1 MRQLLRSV
9 VSTQEGNGGGE
20 RAGGRGGDSNGA
32 SCVGGASAF
41 LPASQ
46 FHHEPMRVFFAN
58 VKGLVNSSFH
68 ALYDEVQA
76 AGARHSRNW
85 TRGAMKKGLNFMTDT
100 ANANVIIDT
109 VVESEQACRSLTQL
123 YFNAMHVFLRANATK
138 NRDILRANFAPFST
152 FITKLYQTV
161 AALPEMRDAYFTT
174 MSYAEKETMLAD
186 VMRQVMYMCVV
197 WPDKATQPR
206 TSRMTVTSPSP
217 SPSSVVLPADSVSNA
232 PPPPSSSS
240 YVAAGSQTAAPP
252 RRHHRGASSF
262 SGAPRQDDAPPSIV
276 MGQSVAKSVLSAANL
291 NHEDASVVQQQT
303 SGDTQPPV
311 VFNKPHPRNRDH
323 DKVIQVDI
331 TGAQQ
336 HHALPQ
342 GPRGPSS
349 SGDASIH
356 DDGDDVS
363 DA

>member
-1 MRQLLRSV
+1 
-9 VSTQEGNGGGE
+9 
-20 RAGGRGGDSNGA
+20 
-32 SCVGGASAF
+32 
-41 LPASQ
+41 
-46 FHHEPMRVFFAN
+46 MRVFFAN

-68 ALYDEVQA
+68 ALYDEVQT

-85 TRGAMKKGLNFMTDT
+85 TRGAMKKGLNFMTNT

-123 YFNAMHVFLRANATK
+123 YFNAMHVFLRANAAK

-197 WPDKATQPR
+197 WPENATPSR
-206 TSRMTVTSPSP
+206 TSRMMMTSPSP

-232 PPPPSSSS
+232 PPPPPSSS
-240 YVAAGSQTAAPP
+240 YVATGSQTAAPP
-252 RRHHRGASSF
+252 RRHHRTASSSRVVGASAF

-291 NHEDASVVQQQT
+291 NHEDASAG
-303 SGDTQPPV
+303 GDPQPPV
-311 VFNKPHPRNRDH
+311 LTKPHPRNRDH

-349 SGDASIH
+349 GEDASIH
-356 DDGDDVS
+356 DGDDVS